1 MNVRPFVVCLA
12 ALAAAIPSPEL
23 AAQAGANR
31 VRGEVPAV
39 QAKEFIG
46 KEATV
51 CGVVD
56 GTRFAENAEGQPTF
70 LFMAGNFP
78 AHQFSARIWGRDR
91 SSFDPPPDQLVGKLV
106 CVTGDIR
113 TSNGRPEIVVRGP
126 RHLTVK

>member
-91 SSFDPPPDQLVGKLV
+91 SNFDPPPDQLVGKLV